1 MPTPEPTSG
10 SGPRR
15 LPPEFAL
22 QVIAVVRRIPK
33 GRLASY
39 GQVAVLAGFP
49 GRPRQVGMVLKG
61 LPHGTRVP
69 WHRVVNNQGHIPSQ
83 GRHWSALEQAR
94 RLLAEGIPV
103 TAEGDLDLEAHRWR
117 PRVAS

>member
-1 MPTPEPTSG
+1 MRTTEAA
-10 SGPRR
+10 PRR
-15 LPPEFAL
+15 LPPEFPDL
-22 QVIAVVRRIPK
+22 VIAVVRRIPK

-61 LPHGTRVP
+61 LPQGTRVP
-69 WHRVVNNQGHIPSQ
+69 WHRVVNNLGHIPSQ

-103 TAEGDLDLEAHRWR
+103 SAEGDLDLEAHRWR
-117 PRVAS
+117 PRITS

>member
-1 MPTPEPTSG
+1 MPTPET
-10 SGPRR
+10 GPRK
-15 LPPEFAL
+15 LPPAFAE

-61 LPHGTRVP
+61 LPQGTRVP

-83 GRHWSALEQAR
+83 GRAWSALEQAR
-94 RLLAEGIPV
+94 RLMAEGIAV
-103 TAEGDLDLEAHRWR
+103 DAEGDLDLEAHRWR
-117 PRVAS
+117 PRITS

>member
-1 MPTPEPTSG
+1 MPTPEAAP
-10 SGPRR
+10 GPRK
-15 LPPEFAL
+15 LPPEFAD

-61 LPHGTRVP
+61 LPSGTRVP

-83 GRHWSALEQAR
+83 GRAWSALEQAR
-94 RLLAEGIPV
+94 RLMAEGIV
-103 TAEGDLDLEAHRWR
+103 VDAAGDLDLEAHRWR
-117 PRVAS
+117 PKVTS